1 MTYVSAAEKQ
11 EIDPVSQNHQKL
23 DTTVQTLTTKLTDL
37 NKDRT
42 PTTDATIEK
51 AGDSFVIKPEVNGN
65 TIDVDAA
72 VKQLKSAVNSGKD
85 TIELTEFKEK
95 PKVTSED
102 SSLKEQLASMNAIAN
117 VKATYSI
124 NGETFQIP
132 SSDIM
137 SWLTYNDG
145 KVDLDT
151 EQVRQYVTDL
161 GTKYNTSTNDTKFKS
176 TKEEK
181 LRSQLALTVGR
192 SKQTVRQKH

>member
-1 MTYVSAAEKQ
+1 
-11 EIDPVSQNHQKL
+11 
-23 DTTVQTLTTKLTDL
+23 
-37 NKDRT
+37 
-42 PTTDATIEK
+42 
-51 AGDSFVIKPEVNGN
+51 
-65 TIDVDAA
+65 
-72 VKQLKSAVNSGKD
+72 
-85 TIELTEFKEK
+85 
-95 PKVTSED
+95 
-102 SSLKEQLASMNAIAN
+102 MNAIAN

-176 TKEEK
+176 TKRGEVTVPVGTYSWTIQTDSETE
-181 LRSQLALTVGR
+181 ALKKRFWQAKILLVHPLC
-192 SKQTVRQKH
+192 KVAQPLIIH

>member
-1 MTYVSAAEKQ
+1 M
-11 EIDPVSQNHQKL
+11 
-23 DTTVQTLTTKLTDL
+23 
-37 NKDRT
+37 
-42 PTTDATIEK
+42 
-51 AGDSFVIKPEVNGN
+51 
-65 TIDVDAA
+65 
-72 VKQLKSAVNSGKD
+72 
-85 TIELTEFKEK
+85 TEFKENQ
-95 PKVTSED
+95 KVTSED

>member
-1 MTYVSAAEKQ
+1 
-11 EIDPVSQNHQKL
+11 
-23 DTTVQTLTTKLTDL
+23 
-37 NKDRT
+37 
-42 PTTDATIEK
+42 
-51 AGDSFVIKPEVNGN
+51 
-65 TIDVDAA
+65 
-72 VKQLKSAVNSGKD
+72 
-85 TIELTEFKEK
+85 
-95 PKVTSED
+95 
-102 SSLKEQLASMNAIAN
+102 MNAIAK

-137 SWLTYNDG
+137 SWLTYDG

-181 LRSQLALTVGR
+181 LQSQLALTAGR
-192 SKQTVRQKH
+192 SKQIARQKR